1 MSYVL
6 FLFKLLQFSTQIA
19 KRIYLKHQVFH
30 HLKPKKTKKHQLPP
44 PHPFFLVVCKSLCL
58 SSRDKVSVSFASAF
72 FQDRCTRGELLFR
85 LRAERGDA
93 AAEGELRLLL
103 GLVRCQGARDQGL
116 GTMEI
121 VGKNQPTTMPMTTL
135 DTTY

>member
-1 MSYVL
+1 MKFFTTL
-6 FLFKLLQFSTQIA
+6 NQ
-19 KRIYLKHQVFH
+19 
-30 HLKPKKTKKHQLPP
+30 KKQKNISC
-44 PHPFFLVVCKSLCL
+44 PHPIPFFLVVCKSVCL
-58 SSRDKVSVSFASAF
+58 SSKDKVSVSFASAF
-72 FQDRCTRGELLFR
+72 FQDRCTRGEPFPR

-103 GLVRCQGARDQGL
+103 GLVRCQGARDQRL

-121 VGKNQPTTMPMTTL
+121 VGKSPTHNTAIITL

>member
-1 MSYVL
+1 MK
-6 FLFKLLQFSTQIA
+6 FFTT
-19 KRIYLKHQVFH
+19 
-30 HLKPKKTKKHQLPP
+30 PNKKKQKHQLPP

-103 GLVRCQGARDQGL
+103 GLVRCQGATEQGL

-121 VGKNQPTTMPMTTL
+121 VEKKPTHNNAIITL